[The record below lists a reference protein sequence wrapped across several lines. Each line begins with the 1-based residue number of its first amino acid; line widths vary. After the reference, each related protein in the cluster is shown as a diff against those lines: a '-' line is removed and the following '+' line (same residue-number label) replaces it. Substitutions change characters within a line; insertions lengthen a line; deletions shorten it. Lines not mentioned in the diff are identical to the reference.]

1 MGESFRNK
9 LRKPLPQSIYI
20 RETEEGLGLK
30 SEFSRLWGLLYES
43 ANPILTLAGS
53 DSLAVHKNRPND
65 YLAVG
70 RK

>member
-9 LRKPLPQSIYI
+9 LRKPLPPNIYI
-20 RETEEGLGLK
+20 RKTEEGLQLE
-30 SEFSRLWGLLYES
+30 SEFSRLCGLLYES

-53 DSLAVHKNRPND
+53 DFLAVHRNRPND

-70 RK
+70 RE